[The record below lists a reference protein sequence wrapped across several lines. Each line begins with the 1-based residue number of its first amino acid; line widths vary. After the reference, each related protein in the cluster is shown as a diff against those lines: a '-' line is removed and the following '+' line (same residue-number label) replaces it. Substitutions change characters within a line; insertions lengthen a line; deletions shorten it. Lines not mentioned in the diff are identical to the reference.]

1 MRINTK
7 HQRVRQKLE
16 DERKALVQR
25 SIEGNPKLKVAAA
38 ERERER
44 GVRQTDGEK
53 EKGSDTMRQ

>member
-38 ERERER
+38 ERESEIRES
-44 GVRQTDGEK
+44 GAEILSETETD
-53 EKGSDTMRQ
+53 